1 MGSFGKPAPSIERGA
16 APLRLWKM
24 AMEKPSMRKTRRS
37 FLVVSMVVV
46 GAILFLTGCASLP
59 APDDDGTD
67 PLPWNAPAGWE
78 NSIIG
83 VPF

>member
-1 MGSFGKPAPSIERGA
+1 
-16 APLRLWKM
+16 
-24 AMEKPSMRKTRRS
+24 MRTDWRCVCRVGL
-37 FLVVSMVVV
+37 LVC
-46 GAILFLTGCASLP
+46 AILFLTGCAAMSVG
-59 APDDDGTD
+59 DENGDD